1 MKSLKRNNTQFVV
14 LVVIIAALLLFQN
27 CSKQLVSQCTGPLC
41 QDWRSVDTE
50 NQLTAELQKIAFYD
64 EKQYEVLTTNSSHDL
79 VYQPGAPA
87 AGRFFGDEFA
97 AVVHLPVGYQGS
109 VFNIH
114 SENVK
119 AESSWLSIDAGH
131 VIVGHSTTSGSYYK
145 LKIPIPNPE
154 KQIVVGVYFGV
165 RVQDIRVVLNG
176 ILMDAEKNNIIA
188 ELVGS
193 PVNFSYIEKN
203 LAVNSASPETFVFK
217 RKLSTYELASMSRH
231 IDKLK
236 GLNVV
241 AYDDSIK
248 VDSDI
253 DFIQERPQFIAA
265 RNVLKSNHCF
275 KCHGSWVNY
284 GEYNFV
290 SSELVAPNNMGN
302 SSLWTRLAGTL
313 ELNKQN
319 KKKDM
324 PLKEKPL
331 QDEELDTVKAW
342 IRSIDP
348 MATSLQQ
355 DLQQ

>member
-1 MKSLKRNNTQFVV
+1 M
-14 LVVIIAALLLFQN
+14 
-27 CSKQLVSQCTGPLC
+27 
-41 QDWRSVDTE
+41 
-50 NQLTAELQKIAFYD
+50 
-64 EKQYEVLTTNSSHDL
+64 
-79 VYQPGAPA
+79 
-87 AGRFFGDEFA
+87 
-97 AVVHLPVGYQGS
+97 
-109 VFNIH
+109 
-114 SENVK
+114 
-119 AESSWLSIDAGH
+119 
-131 VIVGHSTTSGSYYK
+131 
-145 LKIPIPNPE
+145 
-154 KQIVVGVYFGV
+154 
-165 RVQDIRVVLNG
+165 QDIRVVLNG